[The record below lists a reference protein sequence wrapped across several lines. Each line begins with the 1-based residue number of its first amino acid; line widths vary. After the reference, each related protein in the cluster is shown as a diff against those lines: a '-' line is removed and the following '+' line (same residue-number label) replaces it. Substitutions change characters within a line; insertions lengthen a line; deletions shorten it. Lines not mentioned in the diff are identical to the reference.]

1 MSFRFI
7 LEKGAIFII
16 SLCLHFALGSRAHV
30 LTLTVALTSECFDFA
45 TIPI

>member
-7 LEKGAIFII
+7 PEKGAIFIA
-16 SLCLHFALGSRAHV
+16 SLCLHLALGSRARV

-45 TIPI
+45 TVLI